1 MSASAEVYISVD
13 TSGRETREPIQ
24 ELIESTLNELG
35 FDVNDEK
42 RYTCGHYIS
51 GIIVEVKGHSVAWEV
66 FDNAWAEQLVRLIN
80 DYDETSDVEIYVYN
94 LDREADVSVSSRDLF
109 SENYQQRGDE

>member
-1 MSASAEVYISVD
+1 VSASAEVYISVD
-13 TSGRETREPIQ
+13 TSARETREPIQ
-24 ELIESTLNELG
+24 ELIESTLKELG

-66 FDNAWAEQLVRLIN
+66 FTTAWAENLIRSIH
-80 DYDETSDVEIYVYN
+80 DFDETSDVELYVYN
-94 LDREADVSVSSRDLF
+94 LDREADVSVLSRDLF
-109 SENYQQRGDE
+109 SENDQQVVND